1 MSSSSFTGQTYLQS
15 QYGSKTNLQIRVET
29 HEKYSFPRQDFTAWV
44 LDQISWRGRERVI
57 DVGCGS
63 GIYTRPTQQRAGHYL
78 AGDLS
83 LGMLRSL
90 PADVTRINL
99 DVQHL
104 PLADESVDVILANH
118 MLYHVPNQD
127 AAAAHFARV
136 LRPGGTLLAAT
147 NTSHN
152 RRELNDLVST
162 VARELHIPIPEGVLG
177 DSLLSFTL
185 ENGQTL
191 LERHF
196 AQVERYDLAS
206 EFVFPAPEPAIAYI
220 GTTRELLLEKAPPG
234 VTWETIVGS
243 LYKHLSAHIAQHGE
257 FRVHKMAGVFVCY
270 KVKPEN
276 GYTD

>member
-1 MSSSSFTGQTYLQS
+1 MSRSSFTAQAYLQS

-44 LDQISWRGRERVI
+44 LDQIPWRGRERVI

-63 GIYTRPTQQRAGHYL
+63 GIYTRPTQQRAGQYL

-90 PADVTRINL
+90 PTDVPRINL

-104 PLADESVDVILANH
+104 PLAHESVDVILANH

-127 AAAAHFARV
+127 AAAHHFARV
-136 LRPGGTLLAAT
+136 LRPGGVLLAAT
-147 NTSHN
+147 NTDHN
-152 RRELNDLVST
+152 RPELNDLVT
-162 VARELHIPIPEGVLG
+162 TLAHELHLPIPEGALG

-191 LERHF
+191 LQRHF
-196 AQVERYDLAS
+196 AQVERHDLAS
-206 EFVFPAPEPAIAYI
+206 EFVFPAPEPIIAYI
-220 GTTRELLLEKAPPG
+220 GTTRELLLENAPPG
-234 VTWETIVGS
+234 ITWETVVEA
-243 LYKHLSAHIAQHGE
+243 LYHHLSAHIARHGE
-257 FRVHKMAGVFVCY
+257 FRVRKMAGVFVCRKAY
-270 KVKPEN
+270 S
-276 GYTD
+276 